1 MKKRWIALIILT
13 AVIAGI
19 GFGAALNYREA
30 KANNSREAALSAEK
44 QEYQRR
50 IDEEEAIKAEE
61 ERKRV
66 EFTTANLTKF
76 TNDERVKYGLQPVA
90 ENILL
95 DRSAQAKCEHMV
107 KYNYWEH
114 VAPDGTQPWYFITA
128 QGYSYSRA
136 GENLGYG
143 WPNSERLLEGST
155 TADATYTFPTTTG
168 SWLPFNISAYN
179 SASTTRLARVRITGI
194 TATAGAYFFVDDLY
208 DAGTGNKVA
217 GLDLWYQGKPSP
229 VIAAIDTSAIPAQTW
244 GYSDQT
250 TSPNTM
256 GADQTTTRK
265 FVTYLRNIF
274 S

>member
-143 WPNSERLLEGST
+143 WPNSERLLEGWMNSPKHKDNIVKPNYT
-155 TADATYTFPTTTG
+155 QVGFGICQSDNYIGRGKQNVIVQHFATPY
-168 SWLPFNISAYN
+168 
-179 SASTTRLARVRITGI
+179 
-194 TATAGAYFFVDDLY
+194 
-208 DAGTGNKVA
+208 
-217 GLDLWYQGKPSP
+217 
-229 VIAAIDTSAIPAQTW
+229 
-244 GYSDQT
+244 
-250 TSPNTM
+250 
-256 GADQTTTRK
+256 
-265 FVTYLRNIF
+265 
-274 S
+274 